1 MRPRGKNKLNPHKN
15 SPKRTP
21 AQMDMDLV
29 LIERLSLEGYT
40 TREIAKELS
49 SQRPYSLSHMQ
60 VHTDLKGLQEQWREE
75 AKAAIDDRVAK
86 MLKRLD
92 KRRKELEKAWRRS
105 QRMFESRTT
114 RNTFEGTYTEWKREE
129 RDGQVAF
136 QNALSDLDR
145 QERELLGLD
154 KPKKTALTDID
165 GKESFQPLV
174 INIDTANLPRARKDN
189 KE

>member
-1 MRPRGKNKLNPHKN
+1 MPRQSDKTKPQHKN
-15 SPKRTP
+15 TPKRTA
-21 AQMDMDLV
+21 AQKDFDLIE
-29 LIERLSLEGYT
+29 IERLALEGYT
-40 TREIAKELS
+40 SREIALELAKT
-49 SQRPYSLSHMQ
+49 RDYTLSYVQ
-60 VHTDLKGLQEQWREE
+60 VHMDLSALQERWREE
-75 AKAAIDDRVAK
+75 AKATIDDRVAK

-92 KRRKELEKAWRRS
+92 KRRKELENAWRRS

-114 RNTFEGTYTEWKREE
+114 KNTFEGTIHEWKREE

-136 QNALSDLDR
+136 QTALSDLDR

-154 KPKKTALTDID
+154 KPKKTVLTDLE

-174 INIDTANLPRARKDN
+174 ISMEAQHFPKAKKDS